1 MDKKEYID
9 CGKLIDDIKRV
20 YCAGCDNWN
29 EVKCR
34 ACAIDDAILQI
45 DSASAADVVEV
56 VRCKDCK
63 HLETVIDI
71 IGDIHCYCGNAD
83 GKYITEVDWDDFCSH
98 GEKREGT
105 ENG

>member
-1 MDKKEYID
+1 MEKKEYIER
-9 CGKLIDDIKRV
+9 GALLQKNMYGNTAPITHRTYAEQLIST
-20 YCAGCDNWN
+20 AP
-29 EVKCR
+29 
-34 ACAIDDAILQI
+34 
-45 DSASAADVVEV
+45 AADVVEV

-71 IGDIHCYCGNAD
+71 IGDMYCYCGNAD
-83 GKYITEVDWDDFCSH
+83 GKYITEVDLDDFCSH

>member
-1 MDKKEYID
+1 MR
-9 CGKLIDDIKRV
+9 LIDAD
-20 YCAGCDNWN
+20 ALLDTM
-29 EVKCR
+29 
-34 ACAIDDAILQI
+34 AIIAKKFAISDAQKALMGRIIYHLERKTEQ
-45 DSASAADVVEV
+45 V

-71 IGDIHCYCGNAD
+71 IGDMYCYCGNAE
-83 GKYITEVDWDDFCSH
+83 GKYITEVDLDDFCSH